1 MDEGSNM
8 LIAETGSANQV
19 GGINSVSGFAGLL
32 DQLLHSDGTLSAQ
45 DIVQIPGDA
54 AQPINTIDEFF
65 GGMRANC
72 TPDPTHAPEFAYEPL
87 VALVR
92 CNTARDATAGIQ
104 GSTAEKEGRPH
115 ERGSGATPRLRQ
127 GDGDVH

>member
-72 TPDPTHAPEFAYEPL
+72 TPDPNHAPEFAYEPL
-87 VALVR
+87 VGR
-92 CNTARDATAGIQ
+92 NTARRNCWNSRLNRQERRSAT
-104 GSTAEKEGRPH
+104 
-115 ERGSGATPRLRQ
+115 
-127 GDGDVH
+127 